1 MSVKVDKSGRRSI
14 QVEVEVPGT
23 PEQVWQAI
31 ATGRGVSSWFVP
43 TEITGQEG
51 GVVTSNFGPG
61 MEGRATITA
70 WEPPRR
76 FSAESDGLGPDAPAL
91 ATEWH
96 VEALSGG
103 ICTVRVVHS
112 LFTDS
117 DEWDDQLESI
127 ESGWPVFFETLR
139 LYVAHFRGQACS
151 NIQLLEVC
159 SQSKSEAWDSMIE
172 GLGFTA
178 GKEGDSWRTPSGT
191 PSISGKIQRIGESND
206 HLYALALVDQPFPA
220 IISLIIVDAGGKG
233 CVQLSLY
240 CYGERGA
247 EVVKTEEAR
256 WQSWVHE
263 RLSAVSAEPASS

>member
-14 QVEVEVPGT
+14 EVEVEVPGT
-23 PEQVWQAI
+23 PEEVWQAI

-43 TEITGQEG
+43 TEITEQQG

-61 MEGRATITA
+61 MEGQATITD

-76 FSAESDGLGPDAPAL
+76 FSAESDGLGPGAPAL

-96 VEALSGG
+96 VEARSGG

-117 DEWDDQLESI
+117 DEWDNQLESI

-151 NIQLLEVC
+151 NIQLVEVS

-172 GLGFTA
+172 GLGFHCGQGRRFVENSVWHAVGIREDSQNRREQRSSLCA
-178 GKEGDSWRTPSGT
+178 G
-191 PSISGKIQRIGESND
+191 
-206 HLYALALVDQPFPA
+206 
-220 IISLIIVDAGGKG
+220 AGGSTFPG
-233 CVQLSLY
+233 NHFADHCRCRRPGL
-240 CYGERGA
+240 RA
-247 EVVKTEEAR
+247 TEPLLLR
-256 WQSWVHE
+256 
-263 RLSAVSAEPASS
+263 